1 MAPQELKDEQ
11 KEYIDIQFKD
21 GTFAPILRGFA
32 TSVSMSYDGTRAAVA
47 GRFGDEFH
55 VFERDTEENF
65 TKAEWKVFGG
75 VIPMLHSHMGD
86 NYEELE
92 DHQSDVALSG
102 DGNVV
107 ACGYPYYRTDEEYDG
122 KYEKWGAVAV
132 YRIGKNGEWELM
144 GEPFYG
150 EGPRDYLGQA
160 IALSEDGTVVAFG
173 EFRNA
178 FRTGRITVHK
188 WNGEEWTTIGIIPG
202 KDRGEQLG
210 GEISLSRD
218 GTIVAASAQ
227 YGGDNGDGEARVFQ
241 MVGGTGDPTAD
252 WVQMGSDIV
261 PAAGYTYFGWPVSL
275 SGNGTRLATAS
286 ASFESDGMV
295 DEGLDAGT
303 VWVFEYNPITAE
315 WEVLGEPI
323 DGATGGDGL
332 GWGLALS
339 ADGRTVAA
347 GAPNSDTYLSEAGYV
362 AVFRY
367 LCGNWTQMGK
377 DIEGLKPDS
386 WTGLAVSISENGEY
400 LAAGSPYDYSGE
412 IGKPGYVRLFEAP
425 FDFDYIDLR
434 TNEYGIPNNDTVKL
448 IKGSLP
454 EGGAGN
460 KILEAALAGKTTVNV
475 RGKMLR
481 RRMNTRYEI
490 SYVSEQE
497 GM

>member
-1 MAPQELKDEQ
+1 
-11 KEYIDIQFKD
+11 
-21 GTFAPILRGFA
+21 
-32 TSVSMSYDGTRAAVA
+32 MSYDGTRAAVA

-55 VFERDTEENF
+55 VFERDTEANF
-65 TKAEWKVFGG
+65 TKAEWKVVGG

-92 DHQSDVALSG
+92 EQQADVALSG
-102 DGNVV
+102 DGTVV
-107 ACGYPYYRTDEEYDG
+107 ACGYPYYRTDDEYDG
-122 KYEKWGAVAV
+122 KYEKWGAIAV
-132 YRIGKNGEWELM
+132 YRLGKRGEWELM

-160 IALSEDGTVVAFG
+160 ISLSEDGTVVAFG
-173 EFRNA
+173 EYRNA

-210 GEISLSRD
+210 GEVSLSRD
-218 GTIVAASAQ
+218 GTIVAASVML
-227 YGGDNGDGEARVFQ
+227 GGDDGNGEARVYE
-241 MVGGTGDPTAD
+241 MVGGTGDPTTD
-252 WVQMGSDIV
+252 WVQKGTDIV
-261 PAAGYTYFGWPVSL
+261 AAPGYPYFGWPVSL
-275 SGNGTRLATAS
+275 SGNGTRLATSS
-286 ASFESDGMV
+286 ASFGSDGDV
-295 DEGLDAGT
+295 DGGVDTGT
-303 VWVFEYNPITAE
+303 VWVFEYNPTTAD
-315 WEVLGEPI
+315 WEILGDPI
-323 DGATGGDGL
+323 DGANGGDGL
-332 GWGLALS
+332 GWGLAIS

-347 GAPNSDTYLSEAGYV
+347 GAPNSDTYLSEGGYV

-386 WTGLAVSISENGEY
+386 WTGLTVSLSENGEY
-400 LAAGSPYDYSGE
+400 LASGSPYDYSGE
-412 IGKPGYVRLFEAP
+412 VGKPGYVRLFEAP

-434 TNEYGIPNNDTVKL
+434 TNDYGIPNNDTVKL

-475 RGKMLR
+475 KGKMLR

-490 SYVSEQE
+490 SYERE
-497 GM
+497 RLRGRGRYTIP